1 MSRTP
6 KISIFALVCVSF
18 LLFSCEK
25 QGVEKDPGKVVI
37 PEAVD
42 LGLSVKWASFDVG
55 ATKPGEVGYFVSW
68 GEIAPKD
75 TYYKWENYLW
85 CNIYRENLTKYNY
98 DPAYGSIL
106 DYRIALKAEDDIAH
120 VLYGGDWHVPTVDE
134 FKELIESP
142 FITLSVETVGTVD
155 CLKVTSTKTGNSILL
170 PAGGKC
176 EKTITPPQMVYPMK
190 SGNFWS
196 AEIDYTQ
203 YSFQYEYHH
212 PYNAFYLQASP
223 KIGSNFVSMS
233 LWETDR
239 AYGMNVRA
247 VCGGDHF

>member
-1 MSRTP
+1 MRLTP
-6 KISIFALVCVSF
+6 IASVLSLICVSF
-18 LLFSCEK
+18 LLLSCEK
-25 QGVEKDPGKVVI
+25 QGGKDGPEKIVI

-98 DPAYGSIL
+98 DPAYGSVL
-106 DYRIALKAEDDIAH
+106 DYRIALRAEDDIAH

-134 FKELIESP
+134 FKELINSP
-142 FITLSVETVGTVD
+142 FITLSVETVGTVK
-155 CLKVTSTKTGNSILL
+155 CLKLTSTKTGNSIYL

-176 EKTITPPQMVYPMK
+176 EETRTPPQKVYPLQT
-190 SGNFWS
+190 GNFWS
-196 AEIDYTQ
+196 AEIDYTT
-203 YSFQYEYHH
+203 YAIQYEYHY
-212 PYNAFYLQASP
+212 PYNAFSLQASP
-223 KIGSNFVSMS
+223 EIGSNLVSMS
-233 LWETDR
+233 LWETAR

-247 VCGGDHF
+247 VCGGNHF